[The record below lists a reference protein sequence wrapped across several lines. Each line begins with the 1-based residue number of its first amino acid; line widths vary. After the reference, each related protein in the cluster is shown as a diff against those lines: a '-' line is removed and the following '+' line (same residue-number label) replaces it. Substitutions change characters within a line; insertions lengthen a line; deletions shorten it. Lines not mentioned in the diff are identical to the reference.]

1 MSEIT
6 DKLRADAAWAGART
20 ATTVR
25 QIGRDC
31 AEAADYIDRLEA
43 RVAVLEGALKP
54 FAELAAAMS
63 DNPKPD
69 DWIAWGYNSAD
80 ILYGDFRA
88 ARRALTPVAE
98 TPNQEP
104 AP

>member
-6 DKLRADAAWAGART
+6 DKLRAMNPWKDMDWPE
-20 ATTVR
+20 TVN
-25 QIGRDC
+25 
-31 AEAADYIDRLEA
+31 EAADYIDRLEA

-54 FAELAAAMS
+54 FAEVAAAMS

-88 ARRALTPVAE
+88 ARRALTPVASLR
-98 TPNQEP
+98 
-104 AP
+104 

>member
-43 RVAVLEGALKP
+43 ALKP

-104 AP
+104 SP

>member
-43 RVAVLEGALKP
+43 TLEP
-54 FAELAAAMS
+54 FAGDKLPALRRTEIGYDRNGLRRLISPMELACV
-63 DNPKPD
+63 
-69 DWIAWGYNSAD
+69 
-80 ILYGDFRA
+80 A

>member
-43 RVAVLEGALKP
+43 ALKP
-54 FAELAAAMS
+54 FAEVAAAMS

-104 AP
+104 SP